1 MQSILNREKIPVNK
15 SSHYILNEF
24 TYTKK
29 KNYHIVHL
37 LISKNISNN
46 KKKKFDIEIMY
57 KRKNSKKKK
66 KNGSLKIEIKILC
79 YRILL
84 LLLLLY
90 LENIK
95 ERTVKKIFCRH
106 VSREKKI
113 VCCNSEAKG
122 SLTLSPIVLSM
133 IPDRLWRTRWTSNPR
148 HSGMNAWLARAFFK

>member
-66 KNGSLKIEIKILC
+66 KWKSKDRNQNFMLQNITIIIIIIFGKYKGTNG
-79 YRILL
+79 
-84 LLLLLY
+84 
-90 LENIK
+90 
-95 ERTVKKIFCRH
+95 
-106 VSREKKI
+106 
-113 VCCNSEAKG
+113 
-122 SLTLSPIVLSM
+122 
-133 IPDRLWRTRWTSNPR
+133 
-148 HSGMNAWLARAFFK
+148 